1 MSTSIGSTEID
12 VWIACQHCWN
22 TRNFKSRISWKR
34 MDTGTCFPQMMQM
47 YISVVLCVEVARKSF
62 QSVRLHENIKIA
74 WQDTNRYHRL
84 VVFPSRFHESLSS
97 HESEVG
103 HSAQMNMLQT
113 IHYTPSASN
122 SNCQFEACDG
132 TRQMDT
138 KRSYQQIFI
147 TTTPCRSVDRRQIAV
162 DCNFQHLLCIHLS
175 LHIFQTYHFELTFQ
189 KPYQLFLLFAF
200 LSTHHWLWW
209 F

>member
-84 VVFPSRFHESLSS
+84 VVFFLPAFTSHFLHMKAKLATLLKWTCCKLSIIHQVHPIPTVSLRPAMELVKS
-97 HESEVG
+97 
-103 HSAQMNMLQT
+103 
-113 IHYTPSASN
+113 I
-122 SNCQFEACDG
+122 
-132 TRQMDT
+132 
-138 KRSYQQIFI
+138 RSYQQIFI
-147 TTTPCRSVDRRQIAV
+147 TTTP
-162 DCNFQHLLCIHLS
+162 L
-175 LHIFQTYHFELTFQ
+175 
-189 KPYQLFLLFAF
+189 
-200 LSTHHWLWW
+200 
-209 F
+209 